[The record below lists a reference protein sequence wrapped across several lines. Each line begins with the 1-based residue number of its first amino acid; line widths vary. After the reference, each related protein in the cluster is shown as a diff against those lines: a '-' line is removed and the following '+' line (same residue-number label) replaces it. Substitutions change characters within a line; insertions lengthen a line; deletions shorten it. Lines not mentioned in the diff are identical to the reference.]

1 MNVGIIGTG
10 ARGLPMAQ
18 NILKAGD
25 NLFIYARHPE
35 KAAALKQGG
44 ARFVE
49 YPAEVGAES
58 EIILLSLP
66 FDPDVEE
73 ILLAENGVLSGT
85 APGCIILDTTTGTP
99 EASVQMAAFCAEKGV
114 GYLDAPISGGV
125 KRAEEAT
132 LTFIVGGEDNIFD
145 KALPLMKK
153 LGNNVY
159 KIGPVGAGRTLKA
172 LNQIIAGMNT
182 LILCETV
189 VLGQKAGISAETFY
203 EVLSKCAANSF
214 HLQTKLPNFI
224 IPDNF
229 DGGHRI
235 EMMIKDLEIAL
246 QVAKANKTPLM
257 LTGIGTQLYRAGAG
271 SGYSDKDI
279 SAMVKFFGSIAELN
293 LKK

>member
-1 MNVGIIGTG
+1 MMRVGIIGTG
-10 ARGLPMAQ
+10 AMGIPMAR
-18 NILKAGD
+18 NIIKSGD
-25 NLFIYARHPE
+25 HLILYARHPE
-35 KAAALKQGG
+35 KVESLKAGG
-44 ARFVE
+44 AKIVAS
-49 YPAEVGAES
+49 PAEVGAES

-73 ILLAENGVLSGT
+73 ILLGEKGVLSGT
-85 APGCIILDTTTGTP
+85 APGSIILDTTTGTP
-99 EASVQMAAFCAEKGV
+99 EASVQMAALCAEKGV

-145 KALPLMKK
+145 KALPFMKK
-153 LGNNVY
+153 LGDNIYNV
-159 KIGPVGAGRTLKA
+159 GPVGAGRTLKA

-189 VLGQKAGISAETFY
+189 ALGRKAGISPETFY

-224 IPDNF
+224 IPEDFN
-229 DGGHRI
+229 GGHRI

-246 QVAKANKTPLM
+246 QVAKAHKTPLM
-257 LTGIGTQLYRAGAG
+257 LAGLGNQLYRAGAG
-271 SGYSDKDI
+271 SGYSDMDI
-279 SAMVKFFGSIAELN
+279 SSMVKFFGSF
-293 LKK
+293 

>member
-1 MNVGIIGTG
+1 M
-10 ARGLPMAQ
+10 GLPMAQ
-18 NILKAGD
+18 NILKAD
-25 NLFIYARHPE
+25 DTLIVYARHLE
-35 KAAALKQGG
+35 KVEALKQGG
-44 ARFVE
+44 AKIAKT
-49 YPAEVGAES
+49 PAEVGAES
-58 EIILLSLP
+58 EFILLSLP

-73 ILLAENGVLSGT
+73 IVLGAKGVLAG
-85 APGCIILDTTTGTP
+85 AVPGVIILDTTTGTP